1 MDLVQLWL
9 PNFVKYHGWLVA
21 MLDFFVKKKK
31 KMSPRGSE
39 LCGLA
44 DLRWL
49 SWKVRSEFFLSC
61 LKAFKQVLIILSS
74 SKNAVSDKYVVSSE
88 CFQATAFFE
97 ELRIVKTCLNA
108 FRQLKQNSLQTFQL
122 NHLKSAFLY
131 LSPA

>member
-1 MDLVQLWL
+1 MVGLLLCWT
-9 PNFVKYHGWLVA
+9 
-21 MLDFFVKKKK
+21 KKI
-31 KMSPRGSE
+31 SPRGSE

-88 CFQATAFFE
+88 CFQATRDNLSFWSKSDPLKMLKIAKFCGISSYFLFSWVFQMFF
-97 ELRIVKTCLNA
+97 
-108 FRQLKQNSLQTFQL
+108 
-122 NHLKSAFLY
+122 
-131 LSPA
+131 